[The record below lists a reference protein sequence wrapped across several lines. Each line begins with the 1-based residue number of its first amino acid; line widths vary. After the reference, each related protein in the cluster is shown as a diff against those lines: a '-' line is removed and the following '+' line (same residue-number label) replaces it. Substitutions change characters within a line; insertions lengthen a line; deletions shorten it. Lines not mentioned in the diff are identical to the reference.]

1 MVNTSFI
8 VLSLLLVPR
17 LYCIHDQDFNM
28 ATQLEPV
35 TSQKEC
41 KDTET
46 GRHGNTANYDPKLDT
61 ILEHEVGYKEYLEGL
76 DLVVSDK
83 ESRWVRSK
91 IDLVVLPM
99 FLITQM
105 LQFLDKTA
113 LNYANLFDYQ
123 DALGLEDNQFNYL
136 SAMLFAGYFFGQYP
150 CGWLIGRFKAQR
162 VFAISCAL
170 WSLMVILMTQART
183 YSSVLALR
191 FIMGLFEAA
200 VTPGLTLMT
209 GWWYQ
214 RREIPLRQCIWY
226 SSLGLGGIVGSYISM
241 GISTLPE
248 DSTPARWEILFYIL
262 GGVTMLWSIIIYIFL
277 PDAPSNARFLNERQ
291 RIIAV
296 KRVAANEMGIKNK
309 EFNKKQALVAFY
321 DPKMI
326 LIWIAIFAAAIPNGV
341 LNSFSTIII
350 EDLGFSTTRTTELK
364 SVGDA
369 IQVISLMIGGAI
381 TLNVPNSRLFTAT
394 VANILCT
401 TCAACMA
408 YLPRSNTW
416 GRLVSFWLV
425 NSQSVGFTVSLI
437 TISSNMG
444 GYTHRSMAS
453 AMIL

>member
-1 MVNTSFI
+1 MTTHVQDQTSAEGAIERKNDISDDDSKFD
-8 VLSLLLVPR
+8 S
-17 LYCIHDQDFNM
+17 
-28 ATQLEPV
+28 
-35 TSQKEC
+35 S
-41 KDTET
+41 
-46 GRHGNTANYDPKLDT
+46 
-61 ILEHEVGYKEYLEGL
+61 LEHEVGYKEYLAGRG
-76 DLVVSDK
+76 LVVSDK
-83 ESRWVRSK
+83 ENRWVRTK
-91 IDLVVLPM
+91 IDLIILPI

-123 DALGLEDNQFNYL
+123 DALGLEGYDFNWL
-136 SAMLFAGYFFGQYP
+136 SAMVYAGYFVGQYP
-150 CGWLIGRFKAQR
+150 CGWLIGRYKAQK
-162 VFAISCAL
+162 VLAISCFFWAFMV
-170 WSLMVILMTQART
+170 LMLTQAK
-183 YSSVLALR
+183 SFGSALALR
-191 FIMGLFEAA
+191 FIMGLFEGA
-200 VTPGLTLMT
+200 VTPSLTLMT

-262 GGVTMLWSIIIYIFL
+262 GGVTMLWSICIYVFL

-291 RIIAV
+291 RLIAV
-296 KRVAANEMGIKNK
+296 KRVVSNEMGIKNK
-309 EFNKKQALVAFY
+309 EFKTRQALVGFY

-326 LIWIAIFAAAIPNGV
+326 LVWISVFAAAIPNGV
-341 LNSFSTIII
+341 VNSFSTIII

-369 IQVISLMIGGAI
+369 VQIIALLIGGTI
-381 TLNVPNSRLFTAT
+381 TLNVPNSRLIVATA
-394 VANILCT
+394 ANMLCT

-416 GRLVSFWLV
+416 GRLVCFWLV

-444 GYTHRSMAS
+444 GYSHRSMAS
-453 AMIL
+453 ALVL